1 LRKVAVRSVIT
12 SGFSVGYITDFFIE
26 DAMRTAARAKPR
38 GRSETVRLESSTG
51 SAHHLVA
58 AASVSEGGVRK
69 VLAASA
75 LLALVT
81 LLLYSPV
88 GQHPFIDYD
97 DYFYVV
103 ENAHVK
109 SGLKWDTLTW
119 ALTSTEESN
128 WHPVTWLSHALDCQ
142 FYGLKPSGHHWTS
155 VVLHAANVVLLFLLL
170 QRVTGTFW
178 RSLAV
183 AGLFALHPLN
193 VESVAWV
200 AERKN
205 VLSTLFFL
213 LALGSYGWY
222 ARRPKI
228 PRYLV
233 VALFFVLGLASKPMV
248 ITLPFVLLL
257 IDSWP
262 LRRIKGWSEPASA
275 FPTPQQDLSRILL
288 EKLPLLA
295 ISVGSAIVTLIA
307 QEQVVVT
314 TVALPVGVRLR
325 TVPYAYATYLWKMLW
340 PAKLAPI
347 YPHPGLT
354 LPIWVVIL
362 DAIVLIAVSAE
373 VWRQRRRYPYLAV
386 GWAWFLGTAIPVIGI
401 VQVGDQVVAD
411 RYAYVPLIGIFITI
425 AWGATALADR
435 MRVGV
440 PVRVVVGTFLL
451 GAISFATWHQISYW
465 SDSVT
470 LWQHALKV
478 TTTNAMA
485 EGFLAND
492 LLLQDRSH
500 EAMVH
505 MRNYANLEP
514 LDPMAHVRVA
524 ADYQDHGQWP
534 LAIKEYE
541 AAIRGTVVL
550 NRRGFPGLTLQ
561 MLAVT
566 HANLAVIY
574 SQIGDQRQAQAS
586 MNKALATDAP
596 TVDQMM
602 GQLVQALATNRNAQG
617 YLRLGCLLRLVG
629 HEEEAQQAFSWAKRL
644 DPQVVLPPGS

>member
-1 LRKVAVRSVIT
+1 VAPPVR
-12 SGFSVGYITDFFIE
+12 VG
-26 DAMRTAARAKPR
+26 A
-38 GRSETVRLESSTG
+38 
-51 SAHHLVA
+51 
-58 AASVSEGGVRK
+58 RK
-69 VLAASA
+69 VLITSA
-75 LLALVT
+75 LLVVFT
-81 LLLYSPV
+81 LALYSPV
-88 GQHPFIDYD
+88 GNHPFIDYD

-109 SGLKWDTLTW
+109 AGLKWDTLAW
-119 ALTSTEESN
+119 AMTSTEESN
-128 WHPVTWLSHALDCQ
+128 WHPVTWLSHALDCEL
-142 FYGLKPSGHHWTS
+142 YGLNPSGHHWTS
-155 VVLHAANVVLLFLLL
+155 VVLHVVNVVLLFLSL
-170 QRVTGTFW
+170 QRVTGAFW

-213 LALGSYGWY
+213 LALCSYGWY
-222 ARRPKI
+222 ARGPKI
-228 PRYLV
+228 TRYLV

-257 IDSWP
+257 IDFWP

-275 FPTPQQDLSRILL
+275 LPTPQQDPSRILL

-295 ISVGSAIVTLIA
+295 ISVGSAVVTLIA
-307 QEQVVVT
+307 QGQAVVT
-314 TVALPVGVRLR
+314 TRVLPVGVRLR
-325 TVPYAYATYLWKMLW
+325 TVPHAYAMYLWKMLW

-354 LPIWVVIL
+354 LPVWVVII
-362 DAIVLIAVSAE
+362 DATLLTAVSAGI
-373 VWRQRRRYPYLAV
+373 WRLRRRYPYLAV
-386 GWAWFLGTAIPVIGI
+386 GWAWFLGTAVPVIGI

-411 RYAYVPLIGIFITI
+411 RYAYVPLIGIFIVI

-435 MRVGV
+435 MQVGAPVGV
-440 PVRVVVGTFLL
+440 LVGILLL
-451 GAISFATWHQISYW
+451 GTISFATWRQISNW
-465 SDSVT
+465 SDSIT

-478 TTTNAMA
+478 TTNNAMA

-492 LLLQDRSH
+492 LLLQDRPQ
-500 EAMVH
+500 EAMIH
-505 MRNYANLEP
+505 LRNYANLEP
-514 LDPMAHVRVA
+514 LDPLAHVRVA

-561 MLAVT
+561 MLAAT

-586 MNKALATDAP
+586 MTKALATDAP

-602 GQLVQALATNRNAQG
+602 GQLVQSLATNPRALG

-644 DPQVVLPPGS
+644 DPHSVLPPGS